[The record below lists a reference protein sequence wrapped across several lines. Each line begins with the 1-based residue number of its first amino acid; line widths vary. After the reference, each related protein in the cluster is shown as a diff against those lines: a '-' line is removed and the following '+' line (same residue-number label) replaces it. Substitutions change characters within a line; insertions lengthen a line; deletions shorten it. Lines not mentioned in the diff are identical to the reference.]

1 MCLLLVIFFA
11 WLVGVKKR
19 YFFVLNTLE
28 FAVKSAFFK
37 PKISRFSPQ
46 KLSKSVEIYTIFL
59 SKNTSND
66 LEISPNSHQI
76 FTGFFCKNPD
86 FSSCP
91 KKILKFPRKHRK
103 FPLHIAAYL
112 SIFRGG
118 GKFFYKKVAKK
129 VEKIVHR

>member
-1 MCLLLVIFFA
+1 M
-11 WLVGVKKR
+11 
-19 YFFVLNTLE
+19 LNTLE

-37 PKISRFSPQ
+37 PKIGRFSPQ
-46 KLSKSVEIYTIFL
+46 KLSKSVEVYTIFL

-66 LEISPNSHQI
+66 LEISQNSHQI
-76 FTGFFCKNPD
+76 FTGFSAKIPIFPPVRK
-86 FSSCP
+86 SAQISP
-91 KKILKFPRKHRK
+91 KTSKI
-103 FPLHIAAYL
+103 PLHIAAYL

>member
-91 KKILKFPRKHRK
+91 KKYSNFPENIENILCIS
-103 FPLHIAAYL
+103 LHIYP
-112 SIFRGG
+112 FFGGG